1 MYYVDYLAMIAS
13 YLKPSLNS
21 ANVNSKLTNDK
32 RLFVQ
37 KNNQNL
43 VKPILASICFLLC
56 IVLVPEKPSN
66 SVSIC
71 EKYNSSEACQVW

>member
-21 ANVNSKLTNDK
+21 MNGASKLRNDK
-32 RLFVQ
+32 RISLQ

-43 VKPILASICFLLC
+43 IKPLLASICFLFC
-56 IVLVPEKPSN
+56 ILIVPEKSTN
-66 SVSIC
+66 EASVC
-71 EKYNSSEACQVW
+71 EKYNSSVACQVW